1 MKKGKKL
8 RAGKKFRI
16 FTKEKE
22 FQGKVLES
30 YDPNIILLKLES
42 GYNIGIEKRKIRKI
56 KEIKEKG
63 KVKTEKV
70 REIKFKEN
78 KNLPGIA
85 IIVTGGTI
93 ASKIDYKTGGVMPI
107 TKPEEILQLAP
118 KINEIAKITSIEKP
132 FSVVS
137 ENMSHEEW
145 KKLAKLCTRLLNKK
159 ENKGVIILQGTDILH
174 YSSAALSFM
183 LQDINKPVVLTYA
196 QRSIDR
202 GSSDAF
208 MNLTCA
214 AYMATSNLAEVMLVG
229 HGTTNDNYCLAIP
242 GTKARKMHTSR
253 RDTFRPINALP
264 FTKIYFDGK
273 IEKIKEGKKTSKI
286 KAKAEPFFN
295 EKVALIKWHP
305 NSSPKI
311 IDFYKARDYK
321 GIVIEATGL
330 GHVATEGKLSWLE
343 TIKRASKNMV
353 ICFATQCLYGRLDP
367 FVYSPGRKLREA
379 GVIFLKD
386 MLPETAYIKLAW
398 LLGKHKSKD
407 KIRKLMLKNMAHEF
421 NPRLTVKDFTY

>member
-1 MKKGKKL
+1 M
-8 RAGKKFRI
+8 FRI
-16 FTKEKE
+16 HTKEKE
-22 FQGKVLES
+22 FQGRVLDS
-30 YDPNIILLKLES
+30 YDPNIVLLKLES

-56 KEIKEKG
+56 KEIKEKERDKIKIE
-63 KVKTEKV
+63 KVKETKF
-70 REIKFKEN
+70 IKN

-93 ASKIDYKTGGVMPI
+93 ASKVDYKTGGVMPI

-118 KINEIAKITSIEKP
+118 KINEIAKITSVEKP

-137 ENMSHEEW
+137 ENMTHEEW
-145 KKLAKLCTRLLNKK
+145 KKLAKLCVKLLNKK
-159 ENKGVIILQGTDILH
+159 ENKGIILLQGTDTLH

-183 LQDINKPVVLTYA
+183 LQDLNKPVVLTYA

-214 AYMATSNLAEVMLVG
+214 AYMATCNLAEVMVVG
-229 HGTTNDNYCLAIP
+229 HGTTNDDYCLAIP
-242 GTKARKMHTSR
+242 GTKVRKMHTSR

-264 FTKIYFDGK
+264 FAKIYFDGK
-273 IEKIKEGKKTSKI
+273 IEKIKEGKKASKN
-286 KAKAEPFFN
+286 KVKAELFFN

-305 NSSPKI
+305 NLSPKI
-311 IDFYKARDYK
+311 IDFYKEQEYR
-321 GIVIEATGL
+321 GLVIEATGL
-330 GHVATEGKLSWLE
+330 GHVASEGKGSWLE
-343 TIKRASKNMV
+343 TIKRASKKMV

-367 FVYSPGRKLREA
+367 MVYSPGRKLKEA

-386 MLPETAYIKLAW
+386 MLPETAYIKLSW
-398 LLGKHKSKD
+398 LLGKHKSKE
-407 KIRKLMLKNMAHEF
+407 KIKKLMLKNMAHEF
-421 NPRLTVKDFTY
+421 NPRLTVDDFIY